1 MVLLHPWWCTRV
13 CAVSE
18 GCSGGDGGDGGD
30 MIRQASEGGGG
41 VEAASNNTVSVSR
54 VVVKNYRCE
63 LN

>member
-1 MVLLHPWWCTRV
+1 M

-18 GCSGGDGGDGGD
+18 GCSGGDSGDGGD